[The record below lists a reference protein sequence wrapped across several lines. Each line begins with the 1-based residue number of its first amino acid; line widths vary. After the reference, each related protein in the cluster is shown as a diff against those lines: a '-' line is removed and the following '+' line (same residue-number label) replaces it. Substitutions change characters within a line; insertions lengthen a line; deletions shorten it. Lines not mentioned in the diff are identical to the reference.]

1 MVVGQRQPQLS
12 LKPREA
18 LGKAIGSPSQ
28 ATIALTLSQ
37 IVTFDIAGIDGAAG
51 WQSGQLLGYR
61 LEITE
66 DHFAVH
72 LNKPPILPRLH
83 DLGVQQLGWW
93 HEKRF
98 GIAASIPVAWRL
110 MQQAIGMQQS
120 PSILGQLITGKKRN
134 VRIRDVTDTI
144 EQ

>member
-12 LKPREA
+12 LKPREV

-61 LEITE
+61 LGITE

-72 LNKPPILPRLH
+72 
-83 DLGVQQLGWW
+83 
-93 HEKRF
+93 
-98 GIAASIPVAWRL
+98 
-110 MQQAIGMQQS
+110 
-120 PSILGQLITGKKRN
+120 
-134 VRIRDVTDTI
+134 
-144 EQ
+144 